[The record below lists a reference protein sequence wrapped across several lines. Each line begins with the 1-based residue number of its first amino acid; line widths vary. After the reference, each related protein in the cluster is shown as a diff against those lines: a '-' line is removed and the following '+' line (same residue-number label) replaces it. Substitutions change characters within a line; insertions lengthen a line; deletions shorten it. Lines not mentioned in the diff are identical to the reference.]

1 MAFCSACL
9 MLALLAP
16 GGTAADAG
24 LDMSAMVQVVADVT
38 VGDALHAQYDFDSDS
53 EFDAAATE
61 ELVFKGVLGTPSE
74 LTGSQDFGGKDALT
88 RASKA
93 LSKAWIDD
101 ARQLLSETANLA
113 LTQQE
118 TFLADLEPH
127 SDGTEAFEE
136 ISEYVKTGKMDWQ
149 DLNWIQKMSESH
161 AAMTEKMMEK
171 NIEWQK
177 LASGTSLLQ
186 MRETFVTAPQL
197 NFYMVRRGLDRALGI
212 RKPAGD
218 AAVYTN
224 MNTNMTK
231 TLGEAWKKIATN
243 SLTEAARKQV
253 KNLNKSLKNSPVKH
267 VDELLDAAAGGAMH
281 SISDV
286 GGKLA
291 QYLQEY
297 AEHGKLNS
305 AFFNVVGK
313 LTERSGEFAAQ
324 WVDHGMRWAQDAIG
338 TFLALGTQALDEEG
352 ETFGP
357 VQVFSEAPVEIG
369 EGVAGS
375 VAESVRRH
383 MEEMGQRQDKLAA
396 AEAHPIGKDEHRFE
410 EAVRFEVR
418 TGHLTPKTLV
428 RLKTNTDDSAG
439 FSRMW
444 AENTADLQKLISG
457 VFMVMS
463 QKTSPV
469 GRTVVDDVK
478 KGFERVMLK
487 QEQLA
492 SNSSSHIKQEALLPD
507 GLLKLESLQRVK
519 TIADDSLE
527 MTRYW
532 FEKNQD
538 YQRMTAGALAHFS
551 TL

>member
-161 AAMTEKMMEK
+161 AAMTAKMMDK
-171 NIEWQK
+171 NMDWQK
-177 LASGTSLLQ
+177 LASDVSLLQ
-186 MRETFVTAPQL
+186 TQTNTSDPEGDVTKMRKHLDTAVEIAVNKGLEDVLVLSNMTRSLGKAWKDIATKSLMDAAGKQL
-197 NFYMVRRGLDRALGI
+197 KRLNKMVKKGPLKRINHLVQTTTGGKVQAVADVDGAIKQWLDEYIKQGKISYAGLDVV
-212 RKPAGD
+212 RK
-218 AAVYTN
+218 
-224 MNTNMTK
+224 M
-231 TLGEAWKKIATN
+231 
-243 SLTEAARKQV
+243 
-253 KNLNKSLKNSPVKH
+253 
-267 VDELLDAAAGGAMH
+267 
-281 SISDV
+281 
-286 GGKLA
+286 
-291 QYLQEY
+291 
-297 AEHGKLNS
+297 
-305 AFFNVVGK
+305 
-313 LTERSGEFAAQ
+313 TERSAQFAAQ
-324 WVDHGMRWAQDAIG
+324 WVDRGVNFARDAIG
-338 TFLALGTQALDEEG
+338 SFLALGTQALDEE
-352 ETFGP
+352 EEHFGP
-357 VQVFSEAPVEIG
+357 VKVFSEAPVEID
-369 EGVAGS
+369 EDVAGN
-375 VAESVRRH
+375 VAEIVQRH
-383 MEEMGQRQDKLAA
+383 MREMSQRQDELAA
-396 AEAHPIGKDEHRFE
+396 AGAQPYGMPEQVSDSFLRGDSHPEMLVNLKATTEA
-410 EAVRFEVR
+410 
-418 TGHLTPKTLV
+418 
-428 RLKTNTDDSAG
+428 SADLA
-439 FSRMW
+439 RRW
-444 AENTADLQKLISG
+444 VENTADLQKLISG

-463 QKTSPV
+463 QQTSPAA
-469 GRTVVDDVK
+469 RTVVDDVK
-478 KGFERVMLK
+478 RDFESVMLR
-487 QEQLA
+487 QEQLVGKRPS
-492 SNSSSHIKQEALLPD
+492 SNGEQEPLLPENR
-507 GLLKLESLQRVK
+507 LKLESLQRVK

-527 MTRYW
+527 MARQW
-532 FEKNQD
+532 FEENQLNR
-538 YQRMTAGALAHFS
+538 QMTSAVLAQL
-551 TL
+551 TKQ